1 MRCHLVERYKAFH
14 QNGLMKE
21 REYSVMPKNTNA
33 IQGGCHAAAK
43 LDDVDRT
50 LLGLLSQD
58 CSQSYAQLGVK
69 LHLSAP
75 AVHERVKRMKR
86 QGVILASVAKLDAV
100 SLGRPLL
107 CFIQVI
113 TNTIART
120 RDIAA
125 QTNLPDVEEIHT
137 VAGDYG
143 LLMKVRT
150 RDMESLEELLATIH
164 SVDGVSGTRTQMVL
178 STLMERGPSA
188 VLS

>member
-1 MRCHLVERYKAFH
+1 
-14 QNGLMKE
+14 
-21 REYSVMPKNTNA
+21 MPKNTNA
-33 IQGGCHAAAK
+33 VRHEARAAAK

-50 LLGLLSQD
+50 LLGLLSRD
-58 CSQSYAQLGVK
+58 WSLSYAELSEK

-86 QGVILASVAKLDAV
+86 QGVILASVAKLDPVA
-100 SLGRPLL
+100 LGRPLL
-107 CFIQVI
+107 CFIQVM

-125 QTNLPDVEEIHT
+125 QTDLPDVEEIHT
-137 VAGDYG
+137 VAGDCG

-150 RDMESLEELLATIH
+150 RDMKSLEELLAIIH

-188 VLS
+188 VLIE

>member
-1 MRCHLVERYKAFH
+1 M
-14 QNGLMKE
+14 N
-21 REYSVMPKNTNA
+21 N
-33 IQGGCHAAAK
+33 IQEEARSAAK
-43 LDDVDRT
+43 LDSVDRT

-58 CSQSYAQLGVK
+58 CSQSYAQLGEK

-86 QGVILASVAKLDAV
+86 QGVILASVAKLDPI

-107 CFIQVI
+107 CFIHVM

-150 RDMESLEELLATIH
+150 RDMKSLEELLATIH
-164 SVDGVSGTRTQMVL
+164 RVDGVSGTRTQMVL
-178 STLMERGPSA
+178 STLMERGPNA
-188 VLS
+188 ELTD

>member
-1 MRCHLVERYKAFH
+1 MNGI
-14 QNGLMKE
+14 QNKP
-21 REYSVMPKNTNA
+21 RT
-33 IQGGCHAAAK
+33 HHK
-43 LDDVDRT
+43 LDEVDRT

-58 CSQSYAQLGVK
+58 CSQSYTQLGEK

-107 CFIQVI
+107 CFIQVV
-113 TNTIART
+113 TNSIART

-125 QTNLPDVEEIHT
+125 QTDLPDVEEIHT
-137 VAGDYG
+137 VTGDCG

-150 RDMESLEELLATIH
+150 RDMKSLEALLATIH
-164 SVDGVSGTRTQMVL
+164 SIDGVSGTRTQMVL

-188 VLS
+188 V